1 MRRGLVALGMA
12 ILILAVGSCA
22 KGESRSSE
30 AVTIA
35 IETNPVSLDPR
46 VATDAVSQHVIE
58 LLFNG
63 LVRADAN
70 FRIVPDLAERW
81 EQPDDHIYIFHLRRG
96 VQFHHGREL
105 TAEDVRFTFE
115 SLKSVGSVHAA
126 VLEEVEKIE
135 VLDRFRIA
143 FHLKRRFAPILYHLT
158 TGIVPAEVARRDGF
172 GQQPVGTGP
181 FRFRR
186 WVQNER
192 VEVEAFPEHFGGPP
206 HIGRLRLRVIPDAT
220 IRFLEL
226 KKGTIDLLPG
236 SLPPEVLPLVEAL
249 PGIEVAKIPSS
260 NYTYLGF
267 NLEDPILSDLRVR
280 RAIAHAIDRQGL
292 ITHLLRGQA
301 IPATG
306 LLSPQHWAYESSVKT
321 FPFDPEKAK
330 RLLAEAGY
338 PMTKGPGRLTLNFK
352 ATTNELNRTIA
363 EAIQYQLA
371 QVGIVLTIRSYEWGT
386 FYADI
391 KSGNFQLYVLTWVG
405 ITDPDYY
412 HYIFH
417 SDSRPPRGANRGRFQ
432 NPEVDRL
439 LFEGRHASDAHARKV
454 AYGRAQQILANELPY
469 VSLWHE
475 VRWAAHKAGIR
486 GFSLMPG
493 GDFTTLKDIYTDDR
507 RPTTDDRP
515 ARKNKDIGIRGHRS
529 SDIGKRN

>member
-1 MRRGLVALGMA
+1 MRRSLIPFGVA
-12 ILILAVGSCA
+12 ILILGIGSCA
-22 KGESRSSE
+22 SEESRPSE
-30 AVTIA
+30 VVTVAV
-35 IETNPVSLDPR
+35 ETNPVSLDPR
-46 VATDAVSQHVIE
+46 VATDALSLHVIE

-63 LVRADAN
+63 LVRADAH
-70 FRIVPDLAERW
+70 FQIVPDLAERW
-81 EQPDDHIYIFHLRRG
+81 EQPDERTYVFHLRRG
-96 VQFHHGREL
+96 VEFHHGREL

-115 SLKSVGSVHAA
+115 SLETVGSAHAA
-126 VLEEVEKIE
+126 VLKEIEKIR
-135 VLDRFRIA
+135 VLDRHRVAFR
-143 FHLKRRFAPILYHLT
+143 LKRPFAPVLYHLT
-158 TGIVPAEVARRDGF
+158 IGIVPADLAQRDGF

-181 FRFRR
+181 FRFKR

-192 VEVEAFPEHFGGPP
+192 VEVEAFPGHFGGRPR
-206 HIGRLRLRVIPDAT
+206 IGRLRLRIIPDAT

-226 KKGTIDLLPG
+226 KKGTIDLLFG
-236 SLPPEVLPLVEAL
+236 SLPPEVFPLVESL
-249 PGIEVAKIPSS
+249 PGVQVAKIPSS

-267 NLEDPILSDLRVR
+267 NLQDPILSELRVR
-280 RAIAHAIDRQGL
+280 RAIAHGIDREGL

-306 LLSPQHWAYESSVKT
+306 LLSPQHWAYESHVKT
-321 FPFDPEKAK
+321 FPFDPEKAR
-330 RLLAEAGY
+330 RLLDEAGY
-338 PMTKGPGRLTLNFK
+338 PEKEGVRFALTFK

-363 EAIQYQLA
+363 EAIQYQLS
-371 QVGIVLTIRSYEWGT
+371 QVGIALEIRSYEWGT

-417 SDSRPPRGANRGRFQ
+417 SDSRPPRGANRGGYQ

-439 LFEGRHASDAHARKV
+439 LVAGRQASELNVRK
-454 AYGRAQQILANELPY
+454 ATYGRMQQILAMELPY

-475 VRWAAHKAGIR
+475 LRWAAYKARVR

-493 GDFTTLKDIYTDDR
+493 GDFTPLKDIWLQDGSQVTV
-507 RPTTDDRP
+507 
-515 ARKNKDIGIRGHRS
+515 H
-529 SDIGKRN
+529 GKSRTLTLRAVNREL